1 MVSLDFGIFRSFKI
15 SEGKDLQFRAEGY
28 NITNTPHFA
37 NPSDTT
43 ASNMS
48 FNADGSIRAVNNFM
62 NITSAR
68 DDSRTFRFGL
78 RFGF

>member
-1 MVSLDFGIFRSFKI
+1 
-15 SEGKDLQFRAEGY
+15 
-28 NITNTPHFA
+28 
-37 NPSDTT
+37 
-43 ASNMS
+43 MS

-68 DDSRTFRFGL
+68 DDARTFRFGL